1 MNTDSLEQDEDI
13 LDEEDEFFSNTN
25 SAGSDNFSATDN
37 IIILDNK
44 EDKYYLGIVP
54 VEKADLKNTTFAT
67 NLGYLMIAVQYESKN
82 LLFQSSIQLFKNYT
96 KDNLFEKLIS
106 DPIITE
112 YIGGEIISSN
122 NKDLSKANT
131 LSLDAFRESVKT
143 KNEKNNWRYELIN
156 NEKYRTYYILASPSD
171 GSIIERI
178 YSISL
183 KRNDFKLTTFFYL
196 KFILFA
202 VFVYL
207 LTMLIMSSF
216 LISMVK
222 NFRMNF
228 REKLFASFFIVSV
241 IPIVLL
247 AFYTRSFIK
256 NKYDNNFQN
265 QIISDLNLA
274 SQSVKGIQIN
284 LNSLDTLG
292 KEKNKYLTKALSN
305 TDKNFNLF
313 LKTKLVSTTNE
324 ELYKSDLLD
333 TRVDA
338 DAYYNIVYLR
348 KDFFFKD
355 RRNRRVFFYCRIQT
369 FFRFKK

>member
-1 MNTDSLEQDEDI
+1 
-13 LDEEDEFFSNTN
+13 
-25 SAGSDNFSATDN
+25 
-37 IIILDNK
+37 
-44 EDKYYLGIVP
+44 
-54 VEKADLKNTTFAT
+54 
-67 NLGYLMIAVQYESKN
+67 
-82 LLFQSSIQLFKNYT
+82 
-96 KDNLFEKLIS
+96 
-106 DPIITE
+106 
-112 YIGGEIISSN
+112 
-122 NKDLSKANT
+122 
-131 LSLDAFRESVKT
+131 
-143 KNEKNNWRYELIN
+143 
-156 NEKYRTYYILASPSD
+156 
-171 GSIIERI
+171 
-178 YSISL
+178 
-183 KRNDFKLTTFFYL
+183 
-196 KFILFA
+196 
-202 VFVYL
+202 
-207 LTMLIMSSF
+207 MLIMSSF

-348 KDFFFKD
+348 KDFFKD

-369 FFRFKK
+369 FFDSKIT